1 MSIQKL
7 VIDVLSSRLETCLP
21 CIANQAAIACRRGA
35 DDMPFENRLIDFDAV
50 PEAAPADCAA
60 EPLGSRLLHHV
71 PWTEAEYS
79 ISAIVTDEQAAPA
92 LIPMHMRSGTG
103 YAIASPI
110 SIGRNPRTSKGNT
123 AMRSLGIFAA
133 TAAFLVSA
141 PAVAE
146 DVKVGIGI
154 SGWTGFAPLTL
165 ANQAGIFK
173 KNGLDVTIK
182 KIPQKDRHLAIAS
195 GDVQCAATTVETWIS
210 WNANGVATKQ
220 IFQLDKS
227 YGADGMATRNDVA
240 SIKDLKGKTVA
251 ASAPGTAP
259 YFTLAWMLKK
269 NGLSVK
275 DVTVVNL
282 EPAGA
287 AQAFVAGQNDAA
299 MTYEPYLST
308 VRAAP
313 DKGKIIATTLD
324 YPMIMDT
331 FGCTPKFLADNPKA
345 AKALADSYFEAIA
358 MIEKDQ
364 PKSYEIMGA
373 DVKQSGEQFGNSA
386 KYLRWQDKAAN
397 QKFFTGEFLAFNKE
411 AADLLL
417 EIGIIK
423 SIPKIDD
430 LFDASFIK

>member
-1 MSIQKL
+1 
-7 VIDVLSSRLETCLP
+7 
-21 CIANQAAIACRRGA
+21 
-35 DDMPFENRLIDFDAV
+35 
-50 PEAAPADCAA
+50 
-60 EPLGSRLLHHV
+60 
-71 PWTEAEYS
+71 
-79 ISAIVTDEQAAPA
+79 
-92 LIPMHMRSGTG
+92 
-103 YAIASPI
+103 
-110 SIGRNPRTSKGNT
+110 
-123 AMRSLGIFAA
+123 MRSLGIFAA
-133 TAAFLVSA
+133 AAAFLVSA

-227 YGADGMATRNDVA
+227 YGADGMATRNDV
-240 SIKDLKGKTVA
+240 SL
-251 ASAPGTAP
+251 
-259 YFTLAWMLKK
+259 
-269 NGLSVK
+269 K

-282 EPAGA
+282 EPAAA

-331 FGCTPKFLADNPKA
+331 FGCTPKFLTDNPKA
-345 AKALADSYFEAIA
+345 AKALADSYFEAVA

-364 PKSYEIMGA
+364 AKSYEIMGA
-373 DVKQSGEQFGNSA
+373 DVKQSGEQFRNSA

-397 QKFFTGEFLAFNKE
+397 QKFFVGEFQAFNKE